1 MGRTA
6 PVHVVVVQARRA
18 PADSALEAPCV
29 MPRPITLELAADSP
43 MASSSADTRAA
54 VVGIVEDLLTLL
66 EGQFPAAAE
75 FPADSLRSRL
85 QHSRERLRASEDFE
99 DVTGAGL
106 RLVADASQ
114 AHARLAAHTTTR
126 ESEFLGVIRLLRE
139 LVDGLRGDAQAFRH
153 DLMRS
158 SERVADLSQI
168 EDLRTL
174 RRALNREVDQLR
186 HCVSQGEKQ
195 ESSRLAEIA
204 GDLKKVDA
212 LTAQGP
218 EKRERSGGLPPR
230 AVLFGDLASSP
241 REAASLVVCR
251 IDEPDTIVD
260 VHGTP
265 VLERVIL
272 AMAQL
277 LKGTFGK
284 DVKVYRTSTQ
294 CVAIFLPKVTSKQ
307 AAQQVRHVQSRV
319 APEYEYERLGVT
331 RRVVFT
337 FSAAVANSPG
347 RHENDATEAFTR
359 AEARVGATSG
369 LGQLHA
375 EASGLGRLVGWLA
388 SGS

>member
-1 MGRTA
+1 M
-6 PVHVVVVQARRA
+6 
-18 PADSALEAPCV
+18 EAHCV
-29 MPRPITLELAADSP
+29 MPRPITLELAGDSP
-43 MASSSADTRAA
+43 TASSSAGTRAA

-66 EGQFPAAAE
+66 EAQFPTDAD

-85 QHSRERLRASEDFE
+85 QHSRERLRASEELE

-114 AHARLAAHTTTR
+114 VHARLAAHTSTR

-153 DLMRS
+153 DLMQS
-158 SERVADLSQI
+158 SERVADLSKI

-186 HCVSQGEKQ
+186 QCVSQGERQ

-204 GDLKKVDA
+204 GDLRKVDA

-218 EKRERSGGLPPR
+218 DKRARQGGLPPR
-230 AVLFGDLASSP
+230 AVFFGDLASSA
-241 REAASLVVCR
+241 REAAAVVVCR
-251 IDEPDTIVD
+251 IDEPEAIVD
-260 VHGTP
+260 VHGAP

-277 LKGTFGK
+277 LKGTFGN
-284 DVKVYRTSTQ
+284 DTKVYRTSTQ
-294 CVAIFLPKVTSKQ
+294 CVAIFLPRVTSKQ
-307 AAQQVRHVQSRV
+307 ASQQVRHVQSRV

-337 FSAAVANSPG
+337 FSAAVASSPG

-359 AEARVGATSG
+359 AEARVGMTSG
-369 LGQLHA
+369 LAQMHA

-388 SGS
+388 SGG